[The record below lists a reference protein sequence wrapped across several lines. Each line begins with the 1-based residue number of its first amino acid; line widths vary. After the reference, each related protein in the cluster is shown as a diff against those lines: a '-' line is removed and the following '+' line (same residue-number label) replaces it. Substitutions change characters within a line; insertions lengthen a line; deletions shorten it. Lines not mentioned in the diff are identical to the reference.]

1 MKSISRAVALAAVLA
16 LAAAACN
23 ANNKS
28 TPNAGSSAS
37 AAEPGGTFHVLS
49 TAKEISFDPA
59 KSQNLGVSSIHLVL
73 RGLTSWKTSPDKA
86 AELVPD
92 LATDTGKVSDGGKTW
107 TYKLKSGLKYS
118 DGSPIVAADIKYGV
132 ERSFAPELSGGLGY
146 HKSLLVGGDKYTGPY
161 KGGELASIE
170 TPDDTTIIFKLNK
183 PYGDWPWIVSMP
195 AFSPVPKKA
204 DTDPA
209 HYGEKPVASGPYQVQ
224 SYAPGSKLVLVRNP
238 NWDKSTDQAR
248 TGLPDSIVTDMGLQP
263 DVVNQRLIADSGD
276 DKFAATTGVSVPAA
290 LIPTISGNPAVKARV
305 ATSPSG
311 ALAYLAI
318 NTKRPAL
325 SNPQV
330 RKAIEYAVDKQ
341 AVQVAQGGPEYGGE
355 IASTLITPGM
365 NGYNK
370 YNLYEA
376 PPAGDPEKAKQL
388 LQAAGVSNLNLVL
401 VADST
406 SSGAAGLGVAQ
417 AIQQGLKRAGITVT
431 IKPMDNTPL
440 TDLITGNKPDFD
452 LTVSSW
458 LPDFPSAIGN
468 IQPLIASSEIGN
480 GGYNISRY
488 SNPAVDSA
496 IAAATA
502 EPDLNKSASLWAAVD
517 KQAMADAPL
526 VPLIY
531 ARNAFLHGSKVQN
544 FYLPPY
550 PPYANVLIV
559 GLSK

>member
-1 MKSISRAVALAAVLA
+1 MKRISRAVALAAALA

-23 ANNKS
+23 ANDKS
-28 TPNAGSSAS
+28 TPNAGSTA
-37 AAEPGGTFHVLS
+37 AAEQGGTFHVLS
-49 TAKEISFDPA
+49 TSKEISFDPA
-59 KSQNLGVSSIHLVL
+59 KSQNLGISSIHLVL
-73 RGLTSWKTSPDKA
+73 RGLTSWKTSPDKST
-86 AELVPD
+86 EVIPD
-92 LATDTGKVSDGGKTW
+92 LATDTGQVSDGGKTW
-107 TYKLKSGLKYS
+107 TYKLKPGLKYA

-146 HKSLLVGGDKYTGPY
+146 HKALLVGGDKYQGPY
-161 KGGELASIE
+161 KGAELASVQ
-170 TPDDTTIIFKLNK
+170 TPDDTTIVFKLNK
-183 PYGDWPWIVSMP
+183 PYGDWPWIASMP

-209 HYGEKPVASGPYQVQ
+209 HYGEKPMASGPYQVQ

-263 DVVNQRLIADSGD
+263 DVVNQRLIADAGD
-276 DKFAATTGVSVPAA
+276 DKFAASTGVSVPAA
-290 LIPTISGNPAVKARV
+290 LIPTINGNPAVKARV
-305 ATSPSG
+305 ATSPAG
-311 ALAYLAI
+311 ALEYLAM
-318 NTKRPAL
+318 NVQRPAL
-325 SNPQV
+325 AKPEV

-341 AVQVAQGGPEYGGE
+341 AVQVAEGGPEFGGE
-355 IASTLITPGM
+355 IASTLITPGID
-365 NGYNK
+365 GYTK
-370 YNLYEA
+370 YDLYQA
-376 PPAGDPEKAKQL
+376 PPAGDPEKAKQML
-388 LQAAGVSNLNLVL
+388 AAAGVSNLNLVL
-401 VADST
+401 AADNT
-406 SSGAAGLGVAQ
+406 TGLGVAQ

-431 IKPMDNTPL
+431 IKPLDTEPL

-468 IQPLIASSEIGN
+468 IQPLFGTSEIGN

-502 EPDLNKSASLWAAVD
+502 ESDQGKAAGLWAAVD
-517 KQAMADAPL
+517 KQIMGDAPV

-531 ARNAFLHGSKVQN
+531 ARNAFMHGSKVQN
-544 FYLPPY
+544 FYLPAY
-550 PPYANVLIV
+550 PPYANVLTV

>member
-1 MKSISRAVALAAVLA
+1 MKHLSRAVALAAVLA

-23 ANNKS
+23 ANDKS
-28 TPNAGSSAS
+28 GTTGGSTA
-37 AAEPGGTFHVLS
+37 AAEQGGTFHILS
-49 TAKEISFDPA
+49 TSKEISYDPA
-59 KSQNLGVSSIHLVL
+59 KSQNLGISGIHLVL
-73 RGLTSWKTSPDKA
+73 RGLTSWKTDPSKPT
-86 AELVPD
+86 ELVPD
-92 LATDTGKVSDGGKTW
+92 LATDTGQVTDGGKTW
-107 TYKLKSGLKYS
+107 TYKLKPGLKYA

-161 KGGELASIE
+161 KGGDLASIE
-170 TPDDTTIIFKLNK
+170 TPDETTIVFKLNK

-209 HYGEKPVASGPYQVQ
+209 HYGEKPMASGPYQVQ
-224 SYAPGSKLVLVRNP
+224 SYTPGSKLVLTRNP
-238 NWDKSTDQAR
+238 NWDKSTDPAR

-263 DVVNQRLIADSGD
+263 DVVNQRLIADAGD
-276 DKFAATTGVSVPAA
+276 DKFAATTGTSVPAA
-290 LIPTISGNPAVKARV
+290 LIPTITGNPAVKARV

-311 ALAYLAI
+311 ALEYLAM

-325 SNPQV
+325 ANPAV

-341 AVQVAQGGPEYGGE
+341 AVQVAEGGPEYGGE
-355 IASTLITPGM
+355 IASTLITPGID
-365 NGYNK
+365 GYTK
-370 YNLYEA
+370 YDSYEA
-376 PPAGDPEKAKQL
+376 PPAGDPAKAKQML
-388 LQAAGVSNLNLVL
+388 AAAGVSNLNLVL
-401 VADST
+401 AADNT
-406 SSGAAGLGVAQ
+406 TGLGVAQ

-431 IKPMDNTPL
+431 IKPLDSEPL

-468 IQPLIASSEIGN
+468 IQPLFASSEIGN

-488 SNPAVDSA
+488 SNPAVDTA

-502 EPDLNKSASLWAAVD
+502 EPDRTKAAGLWAALD
-517 KQAMADAPL
+517 KQIMADAPV

-544 FYLPPY
+544 FYLSSY
-550 PPYANVLIV
+550 PPYANTLIV

>member
-1 MKSISRAVALAAVLA
+1 MKRITRAVAAAAVLA

-23 ANNKS
+23 ANDKS
-28 TPNAGSSAS
+28 SSGGGSTAT
-37 AAEPGGTFHVLS
+37 AEQGGTFHVLS

-59 KSQNLGVSSIHLVL
+59 KSQNLGTSSIHLVL

-92 LATDTGKVSDGGKTW
+92 LATDTGQVSDGGKTW
-107 TYKLKSGLKYS
+107 TYKLKSGLKYA

-161 KGGELASIE
+161 KGSELASIE
-170 TPDDTTIIFKLNK
+170 TPDDTTIVFKLNK

-209 HYGEKPVASGPYQVQ
+209 HYGEKPLASGPYQVQ
-224 SYAPGSKLVLVRNP
+224 SYTPGSKLVLVRNP
-238 NWDKSTDQAR
+238 NWDKSTDEAR

-263 DVVNQRLIADSGD
+263 DVVNQRLIADAGD
-276 DKFAATTGVSVPAA
+276 DKFAAATGVSVPAA
-290 LIPTISGNPAVKARV
+290 LIPTITGNPAVKARV
-305 ATSPSG
+305 ATSPAG
-311 ALAYLAI
+311 ALQYLAM

-325 SNPQV
+325 SNPEV

-341 AVQVAQGGPEYGGE
+341 AFQVASGGPEYGGE
-355 IASTLITPGM
+355 IASTLITPGID
-365 NGYNK
+365 GYNK
-370 YNLYEA
+370 YDLYQA
-376 PPAGDPEKAKQL
+376 PPAGDPEKAKQML
-388 LQAAGVSNLNLVL
+388 AAAGVSNLNLVL
-401 VADST
+401 AADNLE
-406 SSGAAGLGVAQ
+406 LGPAQ
-417 AIQQGLKRAGITVT
+417 AIQQGLKRAGINVQ
-431 IKPMDNTPL
+431 IKPLDSEPL

-468 IQPLIASSEIGN
+468 IQPLFASSEIGN

-502 EPDLNKSASLWAAVD
+502 ESDRAKAAGMWGAVD
-517 KQAMADAPL
+517 KQIMQDAPI

-550 PPYANVLIV
+550 PPYPNVLIV

>member
-1 MKSISRAVALAAVLA
+1 MKHLTRAVAVAAALV

-23 ANNKS
+23 ANDKTATGGS
-28 TPNAGSSAS
+28 TA
-37 AAEPGGTFHVLS
+37 AAEQGGTWHVLTTS
-49 TAKEISFDPA
+49 KEISLDPA
-59 KSQNLGVSSIHLVL
+59 KSQNLGISTIHLVL
-73 RGLTSWKTSPDKA
+73 RGLTSWKTTEGKA

-92 LATDTGKVSDGGKTW
+92 LATDTGQASDGGKTW
-107 TYKLKSGLKYS
+107 TYKLKSGLKYA

-146 HKSLLVGGDKYTGPY
+146 HKSLLVGGDKYQGPY

-170 TPDDTTIIFKLNK
+170 TPDDTTIVFKLNK

-209 HYGEKPVASGPYQVQ
+209 HYGEKPVASGPYQVK
-224 SYAPGSKLVLVRNP
+224 SYAPGSKLELERNP

-248 TGLPDSIVTDMGLQP
+248 TGLPDAIVLEMGLQP
-263 DVVNQRLIADSGD
+263 DVVNQRLIADAGD

-290 LIPTISGNPAVKARV
+290 LIPTVSGNPAVKARV

-311 ALAYLAI
+311 ALQYLAI
-318 NTKRPAL
+318 NTQRPAL
-325 SNPQV
+325 KNLQV

-341 AVQVAQGGPEYGGE
+341 AVQVAEGGPEYGGD
-355 IASTLITPGM
+355 IASTLITPGID
-365 NGYNK
+365 GYNK
-370 YNLYEA
+370 FDSYEA
-376 PPAGDPEKAKQL
+376 PPAGDPDKAKQML
-388 LQAAGVSNLNLVL
+388 AAAGVSNLKLVL
-401 VADST
+401 AADQT
-406 SSGAAGLGVAQ
+406 NGLGVAQ
-417 AIQQGLKRAGITVT
+417 AIQQGLKRAGITAT
-431 IKPMDNTPL
+431 IKPLDYEPWS
-440 TDLITGNKPDFD
+440 DLVTGNKPDFD

-468 IQPLIASSEIGN
+468 IQPLFASSEIGN
-480 GGYNISRY
+480 GGYNMSRY
-488 SNPAVDSA
+488 SNPAVDAA

-502 EPDLNKSASLWAAVD
+502 ETDRAKAASMWGALD
-517 KQAMADAPL
+517 KQIMADAPV

-544 FYLPPY
+544 FYLSAYPPY
-550 PPYANVLIV
+550 PNQLIV

>member
-1 MKSISRAVALAAVLA
+1 MKHLSRAVAVAAVLA
-16 LAAAACN
+16 LAATACN

-28 TPNAGSSAS
+28 TSSGGSTA
-37 AAEPGGTFHVLS
+37 AAEQGGTFHVLS
-49 TAKEISFDPA
+49 TAKEISLDPA
-59 KSQNLGVSSIHLVL
+59 KSQNLGTSTIHLVL

-92 LATDTGKVSDGGKTW
+92 LATGTGQVSDGGKTW
-107 TYKLKSGLKYS
+107 TYKLKSGLKYA
-118 DGSPIVAADIKYGV
+118 DGTPIVAADIKYGV

-170 TPDDTTIIFKLNK
+170 TPDDTTIVFKLNK

-224 SYAPGSKLVLVRNP
+224 TYTPGSKLVLTRNP

-276 DKFAATTGVSVPAA
+276 DKNAAATGVSVPAA
-290 LIPTISGNPAVKARV
+290 LIPTITGNPAVKSRV

-311 ALAYLAI
+311 ALAYLAM

-325 SNPQV
+325 SNPAV

-341 AVQVAQGGPEYGGE
+341 AVQVAQGGPEFGGE

-365 NGYNK
+365 DGYNK
-370 YNLYEA
+370 YDLYQA

-401 VADST
+401 VADNT
-406 SSGAAGLGVAQ
+406 SSGAAGVAVAQ
-417 AIQQGLKRAGITVT
+417 AIQQGLKRAGINVT

-440 TDLITGNKPDFD
+440 TDLITGNKADFD

-468 IQPLIASSEIGN
+468 IQPLFASSEIGN

-502 EPDLNKSASLWAAVD
+502 ESDRTKAAGLWGAID
-517 KQAMADAPL
+517 KQVMQDAPI

-550 PPYANVLIV
+550 PPYPNVLIV

>member
-1 MKSISRAVALAAVLA
+1 MMKHLTRAVAVAAALV

-23 ANNKS
+23 ANNKTATGGS
-28 TPNAGSSAS
+28 TA
-37 AAEPGGTFHVLS
+37 AAEQGGTWHVLTTS
-49 TAKEISFDPA
+49 KEISLDPA
-59 KSQNLGVSSIHLVL
+59 KSQNLGISTIHLVL
-73 RGLTSWKTSPDKA
+73 RGLTSWKTSPGKA

-92 LATDTGKVSDGGKTW
+92 LATDTGQVSDGGKTW

-146 HKSLLVGGDKYTGPY
+146 HKSLLVGGEKYTGPY

-170 TPDDTTIIFKLNK
+170 TPDDSTVVFKLNK

-209 HYGEKPVASGPYQVQ
+209 HYGEKPVASGPYQVK
-224 SYAPGSKLVLVRNP
+224 SYAPGSKLELERNP

-248 TGLPDSIVTDMGLQP
+248 TGLPDSIVLEMGLEP
-263 DVVNQRLIADSGD
+263 NVVNQRLIADAGD
-276 DKFAATTGVSVPAA
+276 DKFAATTGVSVPAS
-290 LIPTISGNPAVKARV
+290 LIPTVTGNPAVKARV

-311 ALAYLAI
+311 ALEYLAI
-318 NTKRPAL
+318 NTQRPAL
-325 SNPQV
+325 KNLQV

-341 AVQVAQGGPEYGGE
+341 AVQVAEGGPEYGGD
-355 IASTLITPGM
+355 IASTLITPGID
-365 NGYNK
+365 GYNK
-370 YNLYEA
+370 FDSYEA

-388 LQAAGVSNLNLVL
+388 LAAAGVSNLKLVL
-401 VADST
+401 AADQT
-406 SSGAAGLGVAQ
+406 NGLGVAQ
-417 AIQQGLKRAGITVT
+417 AIQQGLKRAGITAT
-431 IKPMDNTPL
+431 IKPLDYEPWN
-440 TDLITGNKPDFD
+440 DLVTGNKPDFD

-468 IQPLIASSEIGN
+468 IQPLFASSEIGN
-480 GGYNISRY
+480 GGYNMSRY
-488 SNPAVDSA
+488 SNPAVDAA

-502 EPDLNKSASLWAAVD
+502 ETDRAKAASMWGALD
-517 KQAMADAPL
+517 KQIMADAPV

-544 FYLPPY
+544 FYLSAYPPY
-550 PPYANVLIV
+550 PNQLIV

>member
-1 MKSISRAVALAAVLA
+1 MMKHLTRAVAVAAALV

-23 ANNKS
+23 ANDKTATGGS
-28 TPNAGSSAS
+28 TA
-37 AAEPGGTFHVLS
+37 AAEQGGTWHVLTTS
-49 TAKEISFDPA
+49 KEISLDPA
-59 KSQNLGVSSIHLVL
+59 KSQNLGISTIHLVL
-73 RGLTSWKTSPDKA
+73 RGLTSWKTSPGKA

-92 LATDTGKVSDGGKTW
+92 LATDTGQVSDGGKTW
-107 TYKLKSGLKYS
+107 TYKLKSGLKYG

-146 HKSLLVGGDKYTGPY
+146 HKSLLVGGDKYQGPY

-170 TPDDTTIIFKLNK
+170 TPDDTTIVFKLNK

-195 AFSPVPKKA
+195 AFAPVPKKA

-209 HYGEKPVASGPYQVQ
+209 HYGEKPVASGPYQVKT
-224 SYAPGSKLVLVRNP
+224 YAPGSKLELERNP

-248 TGLPDSIVTDMGLQP
+248 TGLPDSIVLEMGLQP
-263 DVVNQRLIADSGD
+263 DVVNQRLIADAGD

-290 LIPTISGNPAVKARV
+290 LIPTVSGNPAVKARV

-311 ALAYLAI
+311 ALEYLAI
-318 NTKRPAL
+318 NTQRPAL
-325 SNPQV
+325 KNLQV

-341 AVQVAQGGPEYGGE
+341 AVQVAEGGPQYGGD
-355 IASTLITPGM
+355 IASTLITPGID
-365 NGYNK
+365 GYNK
-370 YNLYEA
+370 FDSYEA
-376 PPAGDPEKAKQL
+376 PPAGDPEKAKQML
-388 LQAAGVSNLNLVL
+388 AAAGVSNLKLVL
-401 VADST
+401 AADQT
-406 SSGAAGLGVAQ
+406 NGLGVAQ
-417 AIQQGLKRAGITVT
+417 AIQQGLKRAGITAT
-431 IKPMDNTPL
+431 IKPLDYEPWN
-440 TDLITGNKPDFD
+440 DLVTGNKPDFD

-468 IQPLIASSEIGN
+468 IQPLFASTEIGN
-480 GGYNISRY
+480 GGFNLSRY
-488 SNPAVDSA
+488 SNPAVDAA

-502 EPDLNKSASLWAAVD
+502 ETDRAKAASMWGALD
-517 KQAMADAPL
+517 KQIMADAPV

-544 FYLPPY
+544 FYLSAYPPY
-550 PPYANVLIV
+550 PNQLIV